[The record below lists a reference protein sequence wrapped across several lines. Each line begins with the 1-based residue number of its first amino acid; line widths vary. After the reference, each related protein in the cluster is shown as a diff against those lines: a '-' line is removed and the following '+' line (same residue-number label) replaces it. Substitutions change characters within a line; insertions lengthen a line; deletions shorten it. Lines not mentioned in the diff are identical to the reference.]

1 MNRTCAIYDNN
12 ENYARRL
19 MHAMSMKANQ
29 QFNIELFTQKDAF
42 EKYLRDGSPTVAM
55 VSESGFY
62 DGISDLYDGSLVVLT
77 EEPENET
84 DAKRFGS
91 NATAVYRYQPMDRI
105 YRELMEH
112 SDLQPKKRLD
122 TFDVIGIYSPVNV
135 MPKTEFALNIA
146 KVLSEKYKVL
156 YINFEEF
163 SGLDEIL
170 VSTDDITLSDALYY
184 YRQQR
189 DNAAEKIM
197 GTIRSVDGIDYIAP
211 VMCAEDI
218 SYVESEQLVSFVECV
233 GKNKGYE
240 VIILDLSSA
249 VKQPWR
255 LMECCSTIYMPV
267 RNDYLSERKIL
278 EFETYFY
285 GIGMS
290 KMLDRIEK
298 VRLPECESGVDR
310 DQYRPFQ
317 CVVACHAPDE
327 RCDEHPECGVHR
339 YASVW
344 AESGHAYFC
353 DIVCIPDQFDAGA
366 GLSCGTADVSSAFN
380 SYYYQCRAALRAHAE
395 CDRSGEP
402 VYSGKSYS
410 NPCCEILCQRRLRS
424 GKVRCRQ

>member
-19 MHAMSMKANQ
+19 MHAMSMKDNQ

-310 DQYRPFQ
+310 EFWEKIKSGGMYRF
-317 CVVACHAPDE
+317 VKKILE
-327 RCDEHPECGVHR
+327 RSEK
-339 YASVW
+339 
-344 AESGHAYFC
+344 
-353 DIVCIPDQFDAGA
+353 I
-366 GLSCGTADVSSAFN
+366 
-380 SYYYQCRAALRAHAE
+380 
-395 CDRSGEP
+395 
-402 VYSGKSYS
+402 
-410 NPCCEILCQRRLRS
+410 
-424 GKVRCRQ
+424 

>member
-1 MNRTCAIYDNN
+1 
-12 ENYARRL
+12 
-19 MHAMSMKANQ
+19 
-29 QFNIELFTQKDAF
+29 
-42 EKYLRDGSPTVAM
+42 
-55 VSESGFY
+55 
-62 DGISDLYDGSLVVLT
+62 
-77 EEPENET
+77 
-84 DAKRFGS
+84 
-91 NATAVYRYQPMDRI
+91 MDRI

-189 DNAAEKIM
+189 DNASEKIM

-310 DQYRPFQ
+310 EFWEKIKSGGMYRF
-317 CVVACHAPDE
+317 VKKILE
-327 RCDEHPECGVHR
+327 RSEK
-339 YASVW
+339 
-344 AESGHAYFC
+344 
-353 DIVCIPDQFDAGA
+353 I
-366 GLSCGTADVSSAFN
+366 
-380 SYYYQCRAALRAHAE
+380 
-395 CDRSGEP
+395 
-402 VYSGKSYS
+402 
-410 NPCCEILCQRRLRS
+410 
-424 GKVRCRQ
+424 

>member
-1 MNRTCAIYDNN
+1 
-12 ENYARRL
+12 

-105 YRELMEH
+105 YRELMVH

-122 TFDVIGIYSPVNV
+122 TFDVIGIYSPINV

-218 SYVESEQLVSFVECV
+218 
-233 GKNKGYE
+233 K
-240 VIILDLSSA
+240 
-249 VKQPWR
+249 P
-255 LMECCSTIYMPV
+255 
-267 RNDYLSERKIL
+267 
-278 EFETYFY
+278 
-285 GIGMS
+285 
-290 KMLDRIEK
+290 
-298 VRLPECESGVDR
+298 
-310 DQYRPFQ
+310 
-317 CVVACHAPDE
+317 
-327 RCDEHPECGVHR
+327 
-339 YASVW
+339 
-344 AESGHAYFC
+344 
-353 DIVCIPDQFDAGA
+353 
-366 GLSCGTADVSSAFN
+366 
-380 SYYYQCRAALRAHAE
+380 
-395 CDRSGEP
+395 
-402 VYSGKSYS
+402 
-410 NPCCEILCQRRLRS
+410 
-424 GKVRCRQ
+424 